1 VYLLVIAAVLISS
14 DILCIFQDLLLPL
27 LASDLTIT
35 YTDTAV
41 AAVDR
46 ARLQSQDNVL
56 LRHIGRMF
64 PSANQLTTAGRV
76 FAVMINTTEV

>member
-1 VYLLVIAAVLISS
+1 
-14 DILCIFQDLLLPL
+14 
-27 LASDLTIT
+27 
-35 YTDTAV
+35 
-41 AAVDR
+41 VDR